1 MLSITANACHGQGR
15 HDLILPKMNNQ
26 TTLDRSR
33 KRQSLFSRTG
43 LTPYFY
49 ILPAALFL
57 FAIMGF
63 PILYS
68 FIISFQNYTL
78 AALVSKKAEFIG
90 LGNYVAVLSD
100 PAFKVALSHSLIF
113 TFCSIIFQFTIG
125 LGLAILFSKAFPLS
139 NTFRGLLLSGWQI
152 PSVVTG
158 TIFLWLFNL
167 DYGLVNFLLTAIH
180 LVAEPIGWIVQANA
194 ALPAVIIANIWLGIP
209 FNLIML
215 SAGIT
220 GLPQD
225 VYEAAAVDGASGWQK
240 IIHITIPLLRPTIL
254 AVLMLGFIYTLRVF
268 DLIWIMTKG
277 GPGDATEVLPTFAYR
292 LSFIHFNFG
301 QSAAVAIIVLV
312 ILMSA
317 AAVYLRSAL
326 TEEVL

>member
-1 MLSITANACHGQGR
+1 MTTR
-15 HDLILPKMNNQ
+15 HPLTQ
-26 TTLDRSR
+26 SQ
-33 KRQSLFSRTG
+33 KRPAKSFFRG
-43 LTPYFY
+43 WTPYLY
-49 ILPAALFL
+49 ISPALLFL
-57 FAIMGF
+57 LAIMGF

-68 FIISFQNYTL
+68 FVISFQQYTL
-78 AALVSKKAEFIG
+78 TELVSKRAPFIG
-90 LGNYVAVLSD
+90 FDNYAAILSD
-100 PAFKVALSHSLIF
+100 PAFGTALSHSLIF
-113 TFCSIIFQFTIG
+113 TVVSILFQFTIG
-125 LGLAILFSKAFPLS
+125 LGLAILFSRAFPLS
-139 NTFRGLLLSGWQI
+139 NTMRGLLLSGWQI
-152 PSVVTG
+152 PSIVTG
-158 TIFLWLFNL
+158 TLFLWMFNL
-167 DYGLVNFLLTAIH
+167 DYGLVNFILKSVH
-180 LVAEPIGWIVQANA
+180 LIADPIGWIVQANA

-225 VYEAAAVDGASGWQK
+225 VYEAATVDGANGWQK
-240 IIHITIPLLRPTIL
+240 IIHITIPLLRSTIL

-301 QSAAVAIIVLV
+301 QSAAVAVIVLA

-317 AAVYLRSAL
+317 AVVYLRAAL
-326 TEEVL
+326 GEEAL